1 MNMNIGL
8 VGFGVMGAAIAP
20 RLISNGYSVLV
31 YDISA
36 DAMARAETEG
46 CTASATPSEVA
57 RKATIILI
65 SLPKPEHV
73 TSIVKEGEDCLLSGT
88 TKGSVIIDTSTVD
101 PQTSQANAKAAEDVG
116 VGYLDC
122 PVLGRPVACG
132 NWTLPT
138 GGDAKYIAMA
148 EPVLKTF
155 AAKIIHV
162 GPSGQGNAIKLL
174 NNLMFGAINSI
185 TSEVFALCKQVGI
198 DPKQFFETIST
209 SGAGTVS
216 KLFQELGSK
225 IVNDDY
231 STIFSID
238 NLQKDVGLGILMARK
253 NGMKLPISQAGQN
266 LNELAQAEGLGK
278 QDSSAIVKI
287 FAELQ

>member
-1 MNMNIGL
+1 MNKNIGL
-8 VGFGVMGAAIAP
+8 IGFGVMGAAIAP
-20 RLISNGYSVLV
+20 RLIDNGFSVFV
-31 YDISA
+31 YDIGA
-36 DAMARAETEG
+36 DALARAKEAG
-46 CTASATPSEVA
+46 CTLSASPSDVA
-57 RKATIILI
+57 RKSQIILI

-73 TSIVKEGEDCLLSGT
+73 TGVVRKGDNCLLLGAA
-88 TKGSVIIDTSTVD
+88 KGSVIIDTSTVD
-101 PQTSQANAKAAEDVG
+101 PLTSQENAKAAEALG

-138 GGDAKYIAMA
+138 GGNAKYIAVA

-162 GPSGQGNAIKLL
+162 GPSGQGNAVKLL

-185 TSEVFALCKQVGI
+185 TSEVFALCTQIGME
-198 DPKQFFETIST
+198 PKQFFETISS

-216 KLFQELGSK
+216 KLFQELGPK

-231 STIFSID
+231 STVFSID
-238 NLQKDVGLGILMARK
+238 NLQKDVGLGISMAQQ
-253 NGMKLPISQAGQN
+253 NGMNLPFSQAGQN
-266 LNELAQAEGLGK
+266 LNELAQARGLGQ
-278 QDSSAIVKI
+278 QDSSAVVKI
-287 FAELQ
+287 CGESQ